1 LIARLRLTIGIFC
14 DVTSGEDRLDV
25 IEKAIRAALEKGD
38 AENKGFREKV
48 YRSAF
53 AALDRALQANPNVT
67 VETAISRRKSL
78 QAKITE
84 IESEFIPAVP
94 EIDPAIFDFSEN
106 VSAQTPAEP
115 EVRSA
120 PAAPAAPAAPVAP
133 IATAPRVEPTAP
145 AAPVVEPMAPAGPV
159 VSAAPTVS
167 VVEPVA
173 PTVDAAGT
181 QAQSPAP
188 RIDVSPPSPSAV
200 APAIDLGIA
209 RNAPP
214 ARPAAANGRT
224 EPSFASEPAIGGPVT
239 VTPPEDPTA
248 FTAPDVAALA
258 MDPPPPVSEEETYE
272 VSPDPDAAVA
282 RERRRPYSAMFIA
295 VTLLVAGAMG
305 LWWAADTGL
314 LKSAAERDTSVP
326 NPPATADAE
335 DFIPEDQE
343 PVQAPRKPGETDA
356 LKNWISVF
364 TPADANGVSA
374 PSDTSVEVV
383 QGDEGEVLR
392 IRSGTSGSAILFDV
406 GQGVLE
412 QIAGK
417 RAIFDI
423 VASAEEG
430 QETQISV
437 SCNFGELG
445 DCGRKR
451 YAVGHERGEFL
462 FEVEMP
468 AGEPGAGGT
477 IAISSDISNEG
488 KAVDISE
495 IKVSI
500 GE

>member
-1 LIARLRLTIGIFC
+1 M
-14 DVTSGEDRLDV
+14 

-38 AENKGFREKV
+38 AEDKGFREKV

-106 VSAQTPAEP
+106 GSAQQPAEL
-115 EVRSA
+115 EVR
-120 PAAPAAPAAPVAP
+120 PAPAAPVAP
-133 IATAPRVEPTAP
+133 VVTAPRVEPTSP
-145 AAPVVEPMAPAGPV
+145 AAPVVEPMAPAAPV
-159 VSAAPTVS
+159 ASAAPAVS
-167 VVEPVA
+167 VVETVA
-173 PTVDAAGT
+173 PTIDTAAT
-181 QAQSPAP
+181 QAESPAP

-209 RNAPP
+209 GNAPP

-224 EPSFASEPAIGGPVT
+224 EPSFASEPSIGGPAT

-248 FTAPDVAALA
+248 FTAPDVAALQ
-258 MDPPPPVSEEETYE
+258 MDPPKQPVSEEEIYE

-364 TPADANGVSA
+364 TPADANNVSA
-374 PSDTSVEVV
+374 PSDTGVEVV

-462 FEVEMP
+462 FEIELP